1 MRNEMQCPDL
11 AERTSC
17 IARTGILL
25 LLLAGLS
32 GCMSI
37 FEGVDER
44 QPDGVGEFLSKDFQR
59 EAVFSNSNGPRLVGP
74 RRSED
79 GYIDTAA
86 VNSTDRAQR
95 ERRNAPYDGTASLG
109 GDPTVL
115 GGTDPDRDS
124 GGATAG
130 PLAGTS
136 GAPGGR
142 QFTAGERVTLRFDDE
157 PLPSVIR
164 QVLGGVLR
172 VNYVIPPGLTGNV
185 TFRTERPIPVDQVL
199 LVLRDILARYNLA
212 IRRINDVYQVG
223 TPDELEL
230 LEANSEASRLE
241 DPTTRIVKLQRG
253 NAVEFARVLSAL
265 VPAGTSVTALE
276 SSNSLV
282 VRGRPGDFGSVMGL
296 LDTLVETGMTDQRIA
311 IIPLNEAPPEQVA
324 AQVLAAY
331 SAPGLPAINVVPLDN
346 RQALLVS
353 SASARTMDEIKRLVR
368 ELDTDL
374 TERAELRVVQLTH
387 LNAEEMAKQLIEVFG
402 GETASAETAQVAE
415 TTSNIVAAARER
427 ASAGVDARSGD
438 GASASGDGVEGG
450 EGAEGAEG
458 EPVEDGAA
466 LLVPGSE
473 ALSITANA
481 RSNSLLI
488 RSSYRQFKKIKDVVA
503 ALDVPEG
510 QVVIEATILE
520 VDINDRLKL
529 GVQFFLEGAGI
540 SARSSELLGA
550 VDPGGAGF
558 TGVFSRAIGNV
569 QVEVVLEALQS
580 VTNVKIVSSPYLTVA
595 NNQTAR
601 LSVGDQI
608 PFTTASQTSNSGGS
622 VTVTQEVETRDTG
635 VILEVTPQIRPD
647 NSVSLVISQ
656 EVSAARAV
664 ATGGEEGVNP
674 VISQR
679 SIDSQIIVDSGATAL
694 LGGLIQ
700 ERASLTENGVPVL
713 RKIPVVGNLFRQ
725 RDGTTQ
731 RSELVVLITP
741 RVARR
746 SGQLEQ
752 LTDQLRWQSS
762 IRPHTSVKP

>member
-11 AERTSC
+11 AKRTNC
-17 IARTGILL
+17 IARTSALILL
-25 LLLAGLS
+25 LASLS

-44 QPDGVGEFLSKDFQR
+44 QPDGMGEFLSKDFQR
-59 EAVFSNSNGPRLVGP
+59 EAVFSNANGPRLVGP
-74 RRSED
+74 RHSED

-86 VNSTDRAQR
+86 VNSTDRAGR
-95 ERRNAPYDGTASLG
+95 DRRNAPYDGRASLG
-109 GDPTVL
+109 GDPAVL
-115 GGTDPDRDS
+115 GGTDPMRDAGA
-124 GGATAG
+124 GGAG
-130 PLAGTS
+130 SFPGTS

-142 QFTAGERVTLRFDDE
+142 QFTAGERVTLRFEDE

-172 VNYVIPPGLTGNV
+172 VNYVVPPGLSGNV
-185 TFRTERPIPVDQVL
+185 TFRTEQPIPVDQVL

-212 IRRINDVYQVG
+212 IRRINDVYQIG

-241 DPTTRIVKLQRG
+241 DPTTRIVKLERG
-253 NAVEFARVLSAL
+253 NALEFARVLSAL
-265 VPAGTSVTALE
+265 VPAGTSVTAIE

-282 VRGRPGDFGSVMGL
+282 VRGQSGEFGSVMRL

-331 SAPGLPAINVVPLDN
+331 SAPGLPAINLVPLDN

-353 SASARTMDEIKRLVR
+353 TASARTMEEVKRLVR

-374 TERAELRVVQLTH
+374 TERAELRIIQLTH
-387 LNAEEMAKQLIEVFG
+387 LKAEEMAEQLVDVFG
-402 GETASAETAQVAE
+402 GEAPSTEVAQAAQ

-427 ASAGVDARSGD
+427 AATGVDARSESADSAAAD
-438 GASASGDGVEGG
+438 GAEGG
-450 EGAEGAEG
+450 EGGEG
-458 EPVEDGAA
+458 EPPQNGAT
-466 LLVPGSE
+466 LLDPGSE

-488 RSSYRQFKKIKDVVA
+488 RSSYRQFKRIKEVVA

-550 VDPGGAGF
+550 ADPGGAGF
-558 TGVFSRAIGNV
+558 TGVFSRAIGNI
-569 QVEVVLEALQS
+569 QVDVVLEALQS

-664 ATGGEEGVNP
+664 ATGGDEGANP

-713 RKIPVVGNLFRQ
+713 RKIPVVGTLFRQ

>member
-1 MRNEMQCPDL
+1 MRNEMHCPDL
-11 AERTSC
+11 AVRTSC

-25 LLLAGLS
+25 LLLACLS

-44 QPDGVGEFLSKDFQR
+44 QPESAGEFLSKDFQR
-59 EAVFSNSNGPRLVGP
+59 ETVFSNANGPRLVGP
-74 RRSED
+74 RRGED
-79 GYIDTAA
+79 GYVDTSA
-86 VNSTDRAQR
+86 VNSTDRAAR
-95 ERRNAPYDGTASLG
+95 ERRNAPYDGRASFG

-115 GGTDPDRDS
+115 GGDERGWDS
-124 GGATAG
+124 RGDGGAGFPGA
-130 PLAGTS
+130 S

-142 QFTAGERVTLRFDDE
+142 QFAAGERVTLRFDDE

-212 IRRINDVYQVG
+212 IRRINDVYQIG

-230 LEANSEASRLE
+230 LEANSEASRLD
-241 DPTTRIVKLQRG
+241 DPTTRIIKLQRG

-265 VPAGTSVTALE
+265 VPAGTSVSAIE

-282 VRGRPGDFGSVMGL
+282 VRGRSADFGSVMGL
-296 LDTLVETGMTDQRIA
+296 LDTLVATGMTDQRIA
-311 IIPLNEAPPEQVA
+311 IVPLNEAPPEQVA

-331 SAPGLPAINVVPLDN
+331 SAPGLPAVSIVPLDN
-346 RQALLVS
+346 RQAVLVS
-353 SASARTMDEIKRLVR
+353 TASVRTMDEVKRLVR

-374 TERAELRVVQLTH
+374 TERAELRIIQLTH
-387 LNAEEMAKQLIEVFG
+387 LKAEEMADQLVKVFG
-402 GETASAETAQVAE
+402 GEAPSTEAAQTAQ
-415 TTSNIVAAARER
+415 TTSNILAAARDR
-427 ASAGVDARSGD
+427 ANAGVDASAEGAVAADGAEGSEAAEGQSAQD
-438 GASASGDGVEGG
+438 GAS
-450 EGAEGAEG
+450 
-458 EPVEDGAA
+458 

-488 RSSYRQFKKIKDVVA
+488 RSSYKQFKRIKDVVA
-503 ALDVPEG
+503 ALDIPEG

-558 TGVFSRAIGNV
+558 TGVFSRAVGNV

-608 PFTTASQTSNSGGS
+608 PFTKASQTSNSGGS

-647 NSVSLVISQ
+647 NSVSLLISQ

-664 ATGGEEGVNP
+664 ATGADKGVNP

-679 SIDSQIIVDSGATAL
+679 SINSQIVVDSGATAL

-700 ERASLTENGVPVL
+700 ERASLVENGVPVL

-752 LTDQLRWQSS
+752 LTEQLRWQSS
-762 IRPHTSVKP
+762 IRPHTSPKP

>member
-44 QPDGVGEFLSKDFQR
+44 RPDGVGEFLSKDFQR
-59 EAVFSNSNGPRLVGP
+59 ETVFSNSNGPRLVGP
-74 RRSED
+74 RRGED

-86 VNSTDRAQR
+86 VNSTERAGRARQ
-95 ERRNAPYDGTASLG
+95 NAPYEGMASRG
-109 GDPTVL
+109 GDPMVL
-115 GGTDPDRDS
+115 GDTDNGWDS
-124 GGATAG
+124 RGDAGAG
-130 PLAGTS
+130 SPGTS
-136 GAPGGR
+136 GARGGR

-172 VNYVIPPGLTGNV
+172 VNYVIPPNLTGTV
-185 TFRTERPIPVDQVL
+185 TFKTERPIPVDQVL
-199 LVLRDILARYNLA
+199 YVLRDILARYNLA
-212 IRRINDVYQVG
+212 IRRVNDVYQIG

-282 VRGRPGDFGSVMGL
+282 VRGRSGDFGSVMGL

-324 AQVLAAY
+324 AQLLAVY
-331 SAPGLPAINVVPLDN
+331 SAPGLPAINIVPLDN

-353 SASARTMDEIKRLVR
+353 SASARTMEEVQRLVR

-387 LNAEEMAKQLIEVFG
+387 LNAEEMAKQLVEVFG
-402 GETASAETAQVAE
+402 GEAGNVE
-415 TTSNIVAAARER
+415 TTQAAQTSSNILAAAQER
-427 ASAGVDARSGD
+427 ANAGADARSGSS
-438 GASASGDGVEGG
+438 ASAATDEAADG
-450 EGAEGAEG
+450 EGA
-458 EPVEDGAA
+458 DGAPEQA
-466 LLVPGSE
+466 GSTVLVPGSE

-488 RSSYRQFKKIKDVVA
+488 RSSYRQFKKIKEVVA

-550 VDPGGAGF
+550 ADPGGAGF
-558 TGVFSRAIGNV
+558 TGVFSRAVGNV

-664 ATGGEEGVNP
+664 ATGGDEGINP

-679 SIDSQIIVDSGATAL
+679 SINSQIIVDSGATAL

-713 RKIPVVGNLFRQ
+713 RKIPLVGNLFRQ

-752 LTDQLRWQSS
+752 LTEQLRWQSS
-762 IRPHTSVKP
+762 IRPHTSAKP

>member
-11 AERTSC
+11 AKRTNC
-17 IARTGILL
+17 IARTSALILL
-25 LLLAGLS
+25 LASLS

-44 QPDGVGEFLSKDFQR
+44 QPDGMGEFLSKDFQR
-59 EAVFSNSNGPRLVGP
+59 EAVFSNANGPRLVGP
-74 RRSED
+74 RRTED

-86 VNSTDRAQR
+86 VNSTDRAGR
-95 ERRNAPYDGTASLG
+95 DRRNAPYDGRASLG
-109 GDPTVL
+109 GDPAVL
-115 GGTDPDRDS
+115 GGTDPMRDAGA
-124 GGATAG
+124 GGAG
-130 PLAGTS
+130 SFPGTS

-142 QFTAGERVTLRFDDE
+142 QFTAGERVTLRFEDE

-172 VNYVIPPGLTGNV
+172 VNYVVPPGLSGNV
-185 TFRTERPIPVDQVL
+185 TFRTEQPIPVDQVL

-212 IRRINDVYQVG
+212 IRRINDVYQIG

-241 DPTTRIVKLQRG
+241 DPTTRIVKLERG
-253 NAVEFARVLSAL
+253 NALEFARVLSAL
-265 VPAGTSVTALE
+265 VPAGTSVTAIE

-282 VRGRPGDFGSVMGL
+282 VRGRSGEFGSVMRL

-331 SAPGLPAINVVPLDN
+331 SAPGLPAINLVPLDN

-353 SASARTMDEIKRLVR
+353 TASARTMEEVKRLVR

-374 TERAELRVVQLTH
+374 TERAELRIIQLTH
-387 LNAEEMAKQLIEVFG
+387 LKAEEMAEQLVDVFG
-402 GETASAETAQVAE
+402 GEAPSTEVAQAAQ

-427 ASAGVDARSGD
+427 AATGVDARSENADSAAAD
-438 GASASGDGVEGG
+438 GADGTEGG
-450 EGAEGAEG
+450 DGAEG
-458 EPVEDGAA
+458 EPPQNGAT
-466 LLVPGSE
+466 LLDPGSE

-488 RSSYRQFKKIKDVVA
+488 RSSYRQFKRIKDVVA

-550 VDPGGAGF
+550 ADPGGAGF
-558 TGVFSRAIGNV
+558 TGVFSRAIGNI
-569 QVEVVLEALQS
+569 QVDVVLEALQS

-664 ATGGEEGVNP
+664 ATGGEDGANP

-700 ERASLTENGVPVL
+700 ERASLTETGVPVL
-713 RKIPVVGNLFRQ
+713 RKIPVVGTLFRQ

>member
-595 NNQTAR
+595 NNQTTR

>member
-17 IARTGILL
+17 IARAGILILL
-25 LLLAGLS
+25 LASLS

-44 QPDGVGEFLSKDFQR
+44 KPEGVGEFLSRDFQR

-74 RRSED
+74 RRGDD

-86 VNSTDRAQR
+86 VNSTERAGR
-95 ERRNAPYDGTASLG
+95 ERRNAPYEGIASRG
-109 GDPTVL
+109 GEPTVL
-115 GGTDPDRDS
+115 GGTDQRWDS
-124 GGATAG
+124 RREDGGSF
-130 PLAGTS
+130 PGTS
-136 GAPGGR
+136 GAPAGR
-142 QFTAGERVTLRFDDE
+142 QFTAGERVTLRFEDE

-172 VNYVIPPGLTGNV
+172 VNYVVPPGLSGNV
-185 TFRTERPIPVDQVL
+185 TFRTERPIPVDDVL

-212 IRRINDVYQVG
+212 IRRINDVYQIG

-253 NAVEFARVLSAL
+253 NAVEFARVLNAL
-265 VPAGTSVTALE
+265 VPAGTSVSAIE

-282 VRGRPGDFGSVMGL
+282 VRGRSADFGSVMGL
-296 LDTLVETGMTDQRIA
+296 LDTLVATGMTDQRIA

-331 SAPGLPAINVVPLDN
+331 SAPGLPAINVVPLEN

-353 SASARTMDEIKRLVR
+353 SASERTMDEVKRLVR

-374 TERAELRVVQLTH
+374 TERAELRIIQLTH
-387 LNAEEMAKQLIEVFG
+387 LNAEEMSKQLIEVFG
-402 GETASAETAQVAE
+402 GEAASTEASQAAETR
-415 TTSNIVAAARER
+415 SNIVAAARER
-427 ASAGVDARSGD
+427 ASAGVDARSGSAEPASSD
-438 GASASGDGVEGG
+438 GTEGG
-450 EGAEGAEG
+450 DGAEG

-466 LLVPGSE
+466 VLVPGSE

-488 RSSYRQFKKIKDVVA
+488 RSSYKQFKKIKEVVS

-550 VDPGGAGF
+550 VDPGGKGF
-558 TGVFSRAIGNV
+558 TGVFSKAVGNV

-679 SIDSQIIVDSGATAL
+679 SINSQIIVDSGATAL

-713 RKIPVVGNLFRQ
+713 RKIPIVGNLFRQ

-762 IRPHTSVKP
+762 IRPHTSPKP

>member
-11 AERTSC
+11 AKRTNC
-17 IARTGILL
+17 IARTSALILL
-25 LLLAGLS
+25 LASLS

-44 QPDGVGEFLSKDFQR
+44 QPDGMGEFLSKDFQR
-59 EAVFSNSNGPRLVGP
+59 EAVFSNANGPRLVGP
-74 RRSED
+74 RRTED

-86 VNSTDRAQR
+86 VNSTDRAGR
-95 ERRNAPYDGTASLG
+95 DRRNAPYDGRASLG
-109 GDPTVL
+109 GDPAVL
-115 GGTDPDRDS
+115 GGTDPMRDAGA
-124 GGATAG
+124 GGAG
-130 PLAGTS
+130 SFPGTS

-142 QFTAGERVTLRFDDE
+142 QFTAGERVTLRFEDE

-172 VNYVIPPGLTGNV
+172 VNYVVPPGLSGNV
-185 TFRTERPIPVDQVL
+185 TFRTEQPIPVDQVL

-212 IRRINDVYQVG
+212 IRRINDVYQIG

-241 DPTTRIVKLQRG
+241 DPTTRIVKLERG
-253 NAVEFARVLSAL
+253 NALEFARVLSAL
-265 VPAGTSVTALE
+265 VPAGTSVTAIE

-282 VRGRPGDFGSVMGL
+282 VRGRSGEFGSVMRL

-331 SAPGLPAINVVPLDN
+331 SAPGLPAINLVPLDN

-353 SASARTMDEIKRLVR
+353 TASARTMEEVKRLVR

-374 TERAELRVVQLTH
+374 TERAELRIIQLTH
-387 LNAEEMAKQLIEVFG
+387 LKAEEMAEQLVDVFG
-402 GETASAETAQVAE
+402 GEAPSTEVAQAAQ

-427 ASAGVDARSGD
+427 AATGVDARSENADSAAAD
-438 GASASGDGVEGG
+438 GADGT
-450 EGAEGAEG
+450 EG
-458 EPVEDGAA
+458 EPPQNGAT
-466 LLVPGSE
+466 LLDPGSE
-473 ALSITANA
+473 ALSITAND

-488 RSSYRQFKKIKDVVA
+488 RSSYRQFKRIKDVVA

-550 VDPGGAGF
+550 ADPGGAGF
-558 TGVFSRAIGNV
+558 TGVFSRAIGNI
-569 QVEVVLEALQS
+569 QVDVVLEALQS

-664 ATGGEEGVNP
+664 ATGGEDGANP

-700 ERASLTENGVPVL
+700 ERASLTETGVPVL
-713 RKIPVVGNLFRQ
+713 RKIPVVGTLFRQ

>member
-11 AERTSC
+11 VKRTNC
-17 IARTGILL
+17 IARTSVLILL
-25 LLLAGLS
+25 LAMLS

-44 QPDGVGEFLSKDFQR
+44 RPDGMGEFLSKDFQR

-74 RRSED
+74 RNSED

-86 VNSTDRAQR
+86 VNSTDRAAR
-95 ERRNAPYDGTASLG
+95 DRRNAPYDGRASLG
-109 GDPTVL
+109 GDPTVI
-115 GGTDPDRDS
+115 GGTDPMRDA
-124 GGATAG
+124 GGADAG
-130 PLAGTS
+130 SFPGTS

-142 QFTAGERVTLRFDDE
+142 QFTAGERVTLRFEDE

-172 VNYVIPPGLTGNV
+172 VNYVVPPGLSGNV
-185 TFRTERPIPVDQVL
+185 TFRTEQPIPVDQVL

-212 IRRINDVYQVG
+212 IRRINDVYQIG

-241 DPTTRIVKLQRG
+241 DPTTRIVKLERG
-253 NAVEFARVLSAL
+253 NALEFARVLSAL
-265 VPAGTSVTALE
+265 VPAGTSVTAIE

-282 VRGRPGDFGSVMGL
+282 VRGRSGEFGSVMRL

-324 AQVLAAY
+324 AQVIAAY
-331 SAPGLPAINVVPLDN
+331 SAPGLPAINIVPLDN

-353 SASARTMDEIKRLVR
+353 TASARTMEEVKRLVR

-374 TERAELRVVQLTH
+374 TERAELRIIQLTH
-387 LNAEEMAKQLIEVFG
+387 LKAEEIAEQLVDVFG
-402 GETASAETAQVAE
+402 GEAPSAEVAQAAQ

-427 ASAGVDARSGD
+427 AAAGVDARGESAAAD
-438 GASASGDGVEGG
+438 GADGSEGAEGG
-450 EGAEGAEG
+450 EGA
-458 EPVEDGAA
+458 DGAPPQNGA
-466 LLVPGSE
+466 TLLDPGSE

-488 RSSYRQFKKIKDVVA
+488 RSSYRQFKRIKDVVT

-558 TGVFSRAIGNV
+558 TGVFSRAVGNV

-664 ATGGEEGVNP
+664 ATGGDEGANP